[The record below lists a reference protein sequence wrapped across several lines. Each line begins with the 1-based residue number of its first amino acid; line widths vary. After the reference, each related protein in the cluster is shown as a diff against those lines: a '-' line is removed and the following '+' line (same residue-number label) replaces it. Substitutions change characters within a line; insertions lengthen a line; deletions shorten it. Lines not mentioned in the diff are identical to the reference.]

1 MMKIGLTDMGKNGYM
16 NYIMQSQQNV
26 NTIIKD
32 FENALSAGCDP
43 NLVLQQVFEKRGI
56 REYDLTATDKKKL
69 ERRVQ
74 EIYAA
79 FQTRRY

>member
-74 EIYAA
+74 EIYAT

>member
-56 REYDLTATDKKKL
+56 KEYDLTTTDKKKL